1 MASLLS
7 TQELSKQYGKQKA
20 VHQVSLTINKGE
32 ICGLVGENGAG
43 KTTLLRMLSGLISQT
58 SGTITSSKDCRIG
71 ALIESPALQP
81 NLSAIDNLRY
91 MALQLNLKQADE
103 KILETL
109 AIVGLE
115 EVDPKKKSKDFSLG
129 MRQRLVIALAILDD
143 PDFLILDEPIN
154 GLDPVGIKEMRS
166 IILNLRNQYGMTILI
181 SSHILSELEMV
192 VDRYIIMH
200 KGLIVKEFSKQELEQ
215 TLEEQLYLQT
225 NNHPKTFT
233 ILEEQG
239 IAYKI
244 DKDYISLSSDTNVM
258 SLIHLLINHE
268 IEVKEIFKQQMSF
281 EDYYLT
287 LLQEGEEHDTLL

>member
-1 MASLLS
+1 MSSLLS
-7 TQELSKQYGKQKA
+7 TLELSKQYGKQKA
-20 VHQVSLTINKGE
+20 VQQVSLTINKGE

-58 SGTITSSKDCRIG
+58 SGTINSSKDCRIG

-115 EVDPKKKSKDFSLG
+115 DIDPKKKSKDFSLG
-129 MRQRLVIALAILDD
+129 MRQRLAIALAILDD

-233 ILEEQG
+233 ILEAQG

-268 IEVKEIFKQQMSF
+268 IGVKEIFKQQMSF

>member
-1 MASLLS
+1 MSSLLS

-115 EVDPKKKSKDFSLG
+115 DVDPKKKSKDFSLG
-129 MRQRLVIALAILDD
+129 MRQRLAIALAILDD

-244 DKDYISLSSDTNVM
+244 DKDYISLPSNTNVM

>member
-1 MASLLS
+1 MSSLLS

-81 NLSAIDNLRY
+81 NLSAFDNLRY

-115 EVDPKKKSKDFSLG
+115 DVDPKKKSKDFSLG
-129 MRQRLVIALAILDD
+129 MRQRLAIALAILDD

-200 KGLIVKEFSKQELEQ
+200 KGLIVKEFSKRKLEQ

>member
-1 MASLLS
+1 MSSLLS

-20 VHQVSLTINKGE
+20 VQQVSLTINKGE

-115 EVDPKKKSKDFSLG
+115 DVDPKKKSKDFSLG
-129 MRQRLVIALAILDD
+129 MRQRLAIALAILDK

-200 KGLIVKEFSKQELEQ
+200 KGLIVKEFSKRELEQ

-268 IEVKEIFKQQMSF
+268 IEVNEIFKQQMSF

-287 LLQEGEEHDTLL
+287 LIQEGEEHDTLL

>member
-1 MASLLS
+1 MSSLLS
-7 TQELSKQYGKQKA
+7 TQQLSKQYGKQKA

-115 EVDPKKKSKDFSLG
+115 DIDPKKKSKDFSLG
-129 MRQRLVIALAILDD
+129 MRQRLAIALAILDD

-233 ILEEQG
+233 ILEAQG

-268 IEVKEIFKQQMSF
+268 IGVKEIFKQQMSF

>member
-1 MASLLS
+1 MSSLLS

-20 VHQVSLTINKGE
+20 VQQVSLTINKGE

-58 SGTITSSKDCRIG
+58 SGTITSSKDCRMG

-115 EVDPKKKSKDFSLG
+115 DVDPKKKSKDFSLG
-129 MRQRLVIALAILDD
+129 MRQRLAIALAILDK

-287 LLQEGEEHDTLL
+287 LIQEGEEHDTLL

>member
-1 MASLLS
+1 MSSLLS

-20 VHQVSLTINKGE
+20 VQQVSLTINKGE

-58 SGTITSSKDCRIG
+58 SGTINSSKDCRIG

-109 AIVGLE
+109 TIVGLE
-115 EVDPKKKSKDFSLG
+115 DVDPKKKSKDFSLG
-129 MRQRLVIALAILDD
+129 MRQRLAIALAILDK

-154 GLDPVGIKEMRS
+154 GLDPIGIKEMRS

-200 KGLIVKEFSKQELEQ
+200 KGLIVKEFSKRELEQ